1 MRNRSSIKIKAHQ
14 RQIRLRNCLQTIL
27 EVHEFMGGQAIQLDI
42 VQQLENLRDL
52 ITHFQPEL
60 LSEQDLEK
68 IEESTSH
75 LLRELGKI
83 FHLKKLGMIHPGY
96 YH

>member
-1 MRNRSSIKIKAHQ
+1 MTMKIQQ
-14 RQIRLRNCLQTIL
+14 RQHRLQNCLQTIL

-42 VQQLENLRDL
+42 IQQLENLRDL
-52 ITHFQPEL
+52 ITHFQPDL
-60 LSEQDLEK
+60 LSELDLGR
-68 IEESTSH
+68 IEESTNH
-75 LLRELGKI
+75 LLQELAKI

>member
-1 MRNRSSIKIKAHQ
+1 MKIRTPIKTKAHQ
-14 RQIRLRNCLQTIL
+14 RQMRLQNCLQTIL

-52 ITHFQPEL
+52 ITHFQPDL
-60 LSEQDLEK
+60 LSEPDLEK
-68 IEESTSH
+68 IEQSTNH

-83 FHLKKLGMIHPGY
+83 FHIKKLGMIHLGY